1 MNHNDPV
8 YDYLIKTYDSFRF
21 VKVYNWPYKLLRS
34 LGLLVTSSITSL
46 GSLSLLLSPLVISTS
61 TSFDRGF
68 G

>member
-34 LGLLVTSSITSL
+34 LGLLVTSSITSS